1 MGAMVQLD
9 ISASR
14 KRDFYFDHAFGP
26 SSTQDHVYNTIAR
39 PVVDGVLNGFNGT
52 VFAYGQTGTGKT
64 YTMGI
69 LNQLRGQSTAGI
81 VPRAVEHIFESEQM
95 LPTGNVT
102 VSMSFLQIYNNS
114 IQDLIS
120 DSAQMESNLPLRED
134 PRKGFYVE
142 GLSNFAVA
150 SYEEAQELVNF
161 GLENRA
167 IAPTLMNTTSS
178 RSHTVLTVHVEK
190 REAADAAS
198 EDVSRTLRGKLLLV
212 DLAGSERVRRTTS
225 KGARLS
231 EAKAINTS
239 LSVLG
244 NVIAALAEPGTTHIP
259 FRDSKLTRLLQD
271 SLGGTASTVCDE
283 LLPRTLS
290 LPTPQAPPPP
300 TRPPVHPSTRV
311 RPSASPRL
319 RIIDGRHLSRRL
331 GQLQSTARSLCRRCF
346 SHLAACTLSRIRSS
360 TKRLTSPSCAPECKR
375 KWLKWRNHFTT
386 VKWNSRNGMKLSS
399 RSLYHR

>member
-1 MGAMVQLD
+1 MVQLD
-9 ISASR
+9 LSASR
-14 KRDFYFDHAFGP
+14 KRDFYFDHAFDP

-52 VFAYGQTGTGKT
+52 IFAYGQTGTGKT

-81 VPRAVEHIFESEQM
+81 VPRAVEHIFESERE
-95 LPTGNVT
+95 LPSGSVT

-150 SYEEAQELVNF
+150 TYEEAQELVNF

-190 REAADAAS
+190 REAADAGS
-198 EDVSRTLRGKLLLV
+198 DDVSRTLRGKLLLV

-271 SLGGTASTVCDE
+271 SLGGTASTVRQ
-283 LLPRTLS
+283 LKLS
-290 LPTPQAPPPP
+290 LWPPF
-300 TRPPVHPSTRV
+300 
-311 RPSASPRL
+311 
-319 RIIDGRHLSRRL
+319 HL
-331 GQLQSTARSLCRRCF
+331 CF
-346 SHLAACTLSRIRSS
+346 
-360 TKRLTSPSCAPECKR
+360 
-375 KWLKWRNHFTT
+375 N
-386 VKWNSRNGMKLSS
+386 
-399 RSLYHR
+399 